1 MDGIDDKPVLL
12 RNLVVHLMDVS
23 TLQVY
28 LVIYSHKNA
37 CQYNLF
43 TTIKFHTE
51 DFGAADTSK
60 KLWHVGEM
68 GKKR

>member
-1 MDGIDDKPVLL
+1 MDGIDDKSVLVW
-12 RNLVVHLMDVS
+12 NLVVYLTDIS
-23 TLQVY
+23 TLHVH

-51 DFGAADTSK
+51 DLGAAETSK
-60 KLWHVGEM
+60 KLWHVGEV
-68 GKKR
+68 